1 MGSLSG
7 FEFGILSLFANM
19 GLVVMDNS
27 YWQKGIAASGKAS
40 VWGYLLGGFAYH
52 GSPNSLAQFRG

>member
-1 MGSLSG
+1 M
-7 FEFGILSLFANM
+7 ISLFANM

-52 GSPNSLAQFRG
+52 GEPPSSARAGWRETIADS